1 MRGASSS
8 VFASFASFAVV
19 SRARAALE
27 RACSLRNPNCV
38 KSSRAMSSRAI
49 LHSKYALDSVA
60 HAVASRSRRA
70 KHSKYRV
77 LLASH
82 SWKWSSGNTPRSGA

>member
-1 MRGASSS
+1 
-8 VFASFASFAVV
+8 
-19 SRARAALE
+19 
-27 RACSLRNPNCV
+27 
-38 KSSRAMSSRAI
+38 MSSRAI